1 MSKNL
6 SLKEPGPS
14 YGQRFVCSDNP
25 GKKYLEVKKFNKVE
39 QDLKSVLSNFFLVLW
54 LLLLKFNFWALGYVF
69 SQIWKF
75 PYFLR
80 SYVLSRSA
88 TREVT
93 RIPSLLY

>member
-39 QDLKSVLSNFFLVLW
+39 QDLKNVLSNFFL
-54 LLLLKFNFWALGYVF
+54 FFGCYC
-69 SQIWKF
+69 
-75 PYFLR
+75 
-80 SYVLSRSA
+80 
-88 TREVT
+88 
-93 RIPSLLY
+93 